1 MMNKFIDMRHLL
13 NYLKFLIIS
22 LIIFSCEER
31 VELDYVNFNPG
42 SLSSDDG
49 KVSYSDADIYPILA
63 ELSTDTPAVD
73 ISIKT
78 GIVFSLDTIVAPT
91 ESTYDN
97 SKFTIDRPSGV
108 ITYDNTLG
116 GLSEGDYIISI
127 KVNNAGGVA
136 TYNNAVT
143 MRVLP
148 VPIEINID
156 NSSVD
161 VGSLQIGVIATASI
175 TDLSGSNV
183 VDMVRYQ
190 LVDAPDTYEIDS
202 LSGVISKVK
211 ASGSGTVKLSVQVG
225 SNVGAV
231 ISRDILTV
239 NIGASPTLKYM
250 QLDGSSDLTRVT
262 LSPYTAYTSFAPV
275 LSDMTAVSWDIS
287 LPDELSNFSS
297 FITLGSSGELTI
309 LADANLPDGDYK
321 IGVAPMNAGGISLE
335 FSEILTIRVQSRS
348 SVVFEDLINSASDGV
363 SPNTETGWY
372 HFILAGTINNSSWL
386 KMGSVGAGQFSGMRR
401 WMNNSYNGE
410 TDELVVREVD
420 LTSIDKTKPTTIVFS
435 EVIGYGNAYLNKYDR
450 AFYFGEDTTNISES
464 TWNESEWTAMP
475 GLDLAG
481 TDWLSTNWN
490 AGSGPAQDYTKDL
503 NLTTISGDKV
513 YLSWRLKRKD
523 DQTGQQNGQWVVNDI
538 RIEQPDVFTAEEE

>member
-63 ELSTDTPAVD
+63 ELSTDTPTVD

-78 GIVFSLDTIVAPT
+78 GIVFSLDTVVAPS

-183 VDMVRYQ
+183 VDEVRYQ

-202 LSGVISKVK
+202 LTGVISKVK

-231 ISRDILTV
+231 VSRDILTV
-239 NIGASPTLKYM
+239 NIGASPTLKYL

-321 IGVAPMNAGGISLE
+321 IGVIPMNAGGISLE
-335 FSEILTIRVQSRS
+335 FSEILTVRVQSRS

-372 HFILAGTINNSSWL
+372 HFILAGTKNNSSWL

-450 AFYFGEDTTNISES
+450 AFYFGEDTTNISAS
-464 TWNESEWTAMP
+464 TWNDTEWTAIP

-490 AGSGPAQDYTKDL
+490 AGNGPAQDYTKDL
-503 NLTTISGDKV
+503 NLTTVSGDKV
-513 YLSWRLKRKD
+513 YLTWRLKRKD
-523 DQTGQQNGQWVVNDI
+523 DQTGQQNGQWVVNDV

>member
-1 MMNKFIDMRHLL
+1 MNKFIDMRHLL

-78 GIVFSLDTIVAPT
+78 GIVFSLDTIVAPS

-127 KVNNAGGVA
+127 KVNNASGVA

-143 MRVLP
+143 IRVLP

-202 LSGVISKVK
+202 LTGVISKVK

-275 LSDMTAVSWDIS
+275 LSDMTAVSWDIT
-287 LPDELSNFSS
+287 LPEELSNFSS

-348 SVVFEDLINSASDGV
+348 SVVFEDLINSTSDGV

-464 TWNESEWTAMP
+464 TWNDSEWTAMP

>member
-1 MMNKFIDMRHLL
+1 MRHLL

-78 GIVFSLDTIVAPT
+78 GIVFSLDTIVAPS

-127 KVNNAGGVA
+127 KVNNASGVA

-143 MRVLP
+143 IRVLP

-202 LSGVISKVK
+202 LTGVISKVK

-275 LSDMTAVSWDIS
+275 LSDMTAVSWDIT
-287 LPDELSNFSS
+287 LPEELSNFSS

-348 SVVFEDLINSASDGV
+348 SVVFEDLINSTSDGV

-464 TWNESEWTAMP
+464 TWNDSEWTAMP